1 MTVIA
6 PAVIADLI
14 RNPVRRLF
22 ARSRRMPPDQVRGR
36 LHQVRHD
43 ILVLLALLLF
53 AVAAF
58 AQPLQPV
65 PKLTAHV
72 VDQTGTLDA
81 FQEKNLEDKLMAFE
95 TAKGTQIAML
105 IVATTLPEDI
115 ASYANRVGNEWK
127 IGRKGIGDGVL
138 LVVAKDEHKVRIEVA
153 KTLEGAIPDLAARQ
167 IIENAITPNFRKGDY
182 AAGLSAAAD
191 QLIARINGEA
201 LPAPAQQKAQRKASG
216 IGGLGFDWTDLAIFL
231 FFAVPIGGS
240 VLRGIMGRKLG
251 SLVTGAGVGVI
262 AMLVTSSIIVGAI
275 AAFVALLFSLFSG
288 GMGGG
293 LPMGGMRRGGFG
305 GFGGGGFSGGGGG
318 GGGGWGGSGGGGDFG
333 GGGASGD
340 W

>member
-1 MTVIA
+1 MAVIA

-14 RNPVRRLF
+14 RNPGRRF
-22 ARSRRMPPDQVRGR
+22 FERSRWMPDR
-36 LHQVRHD
+36 VRHD
-43 ILVLLALLLF
+43 ILLLLALLLF
-53 AVAAF
+53 AIAAF

-105 IVATTLPEDI
+105 IVATTQPEDI

-138 LVVAKDEHKVRIEVA
+138 LVVAKDDHKVRIEVA

-182 AAGLSAAAD
+182 GAGLSTAAD

-201 LPAPAQQKAQRKASG
+201 LPAPAQPKAQHKASG

-231 FFAVPIGGS
+231 FFAVPIGGRILS
-240 VLRGIMGRKLG
+240 SIMGRKLG

-262 AMLVTSSIIVGAI
+262 AMLVTSSIIVGVI

-288 GMGGG
+288 GIGG
-293 LPMGGMRRGGFG
+293 LPMGGMGRGGFG
-305 GFGGGGFSGGGGG
+305 GFGGGGFSGGG

>member
-1 MTVIA
+1 MAVIA
-6 PAVIADLI
+6 PAVIAALS
-14 RNPVRRLF
+14 RNPDPRSF
-22 ARSRRMPPDQVRGR
+22 GRSRWMPD
-36 LHQVRHD
+36 QVRHD
-43 ILVLLALLLF
+43 IAVCFAFFFF
-53 AVAAF
+53 AVSAF

-81 FQEKNLEDKLMAFE
+81 FQEKNLEDKLMTFE

-105 IVATTLPEDI
+105 IVATTQPEDI

-127 IGRKGIGDGVL
+127 IGRKGVGDGVL
-138 LVVAKDEHKVRIEVA
+138 LVVAKDDRKVRIEVA

-167 IIENAITPNFRKGDY
+167 IIDNAITPNFRKGDY

-201 LPAPAQQKAQRKASG
+201 LPAPAKKSQRTSG
-216 IGGLGFDWTDLAIFL
+216 SIGGMGFDWTDLAIFL

-251 SLVTGAGVGVI
+251 SLVTGAGVGVV
-262 AMLVTSSIIVGAI
+262 AMLVTSSIVVGGI
-275 AAFVALLFSLFSG
+275 AAFVALLFSLFSSG
-288 GMGGG
+288 IGG
-293 LPMGGMRRGGFG
+293 LPMGGVRRGGFG
-305 GFGGGGFSGGGGG
+305 GFGGGGFSGG